1 MRRLAAGRGIHILN
15 VVRAAQR
22 GDGPDIFLTDGDDLA
37 DRVIAIAG
45 RQPKGALDAVAGTA
59 TGRLAR
65 CLASNGTL
73 LVYGHPSGDPCEIPS
88 TPLTTKS
95 LNLNGFPLRAAEAN
109 AGAARRVARYA
120 ELAARAIRHPEPIGA
135 LHGFGHLD
143 AALAPHSAVQGK
155 SVSVR
160 SDLGRPPHL

>member
-65 CLASNGTL
+65 CLAANGTL
-73 LVYGHPSGDPCEIPS
+73 LVYGPLSGDPCGIPS
-88 TPLTTKS
+88 QLLTKKS
-95 LNLNGFPLRAAEAN
+95 HN
-109 AGAARRVARYA
+109 
-120 ELAARAIRHPEPIGA
+120 
-135 LHGFGHLD
+135 LHGFTLPADDTKQG
-143 AALAPHSAVQGK
+143 AP
-155 SVSVR
+155 
-160 SDLGRPPHL
+160 RPRTPPSPMAG

>member
-1 MRRLAAGRGIHILN
+1 MRTSDWSSDVCSSDLNAATSSVAGWVRRLAAGRGIHILN

-65 CLASNGTL
+65 CLAANG
-73 LVYGHPSGDPCEIPS
+73 PDRKS
-88 TPLTTKS
+88 TR
-95 LNLNGFPLRAAEAN
+95 LNSS
-109 AGAARRVARYA
+109 
-120 ELAARAIRHPEPIGA
+120 H
-135 LHGFGHLD
+135 
-143 AALAPHSAVQGK
+143 
-155 SVSVR
+155 
-160 SDLGRPPHL
+160 

>member
-65 CLASNGTL
+65 CLAANGTL
-73 LVYGHPSGDPCEIPS
+73 LVYGHLSCAPCEAPS
-88 TPLTTKS
+88 RRLLEQPW
-95 LNLNGFPLRAAEAN
+95 AA
-109 AGAARRVARYA
+109 VARV
-120 ELAARAIRHPEPIGA
+120 RAHA
-135 LHGFGHLD
+135 
-143 AALAPHSAVQGK
+143 QT
-155 SVSVR
+155 
-160 SDLGRPPHL
+160 GRCSCRERGGTYGN